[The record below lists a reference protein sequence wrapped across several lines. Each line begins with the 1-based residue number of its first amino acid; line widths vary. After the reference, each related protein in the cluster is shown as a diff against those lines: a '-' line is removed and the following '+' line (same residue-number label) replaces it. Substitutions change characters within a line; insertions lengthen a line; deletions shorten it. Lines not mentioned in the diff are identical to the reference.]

1 MVRMVVVVVST
12 VCAWWIVWRKWTR
25 RRLLTAPVPAECMSH
40 EILALEA
47 FMRGNGCLREGQ
59 LVEARMAFSQA
70 RALDPKLSYVAA
82 GLAEV
87 ERQQTSGVCN
97 AAYRT
102 RYPRASGIGYTEVP

>member
-1 MVRMVVVVVST
+1 MVRIIAVVVLA
-12 VCAWWIVWRKWTR
+12 VCAWWIVR
-25 RRLLTAPVPAECMSH
+25 RRWIHERRLTAPVPAERMSH

-59 LVEARMAFSQA
+59 LDEARTAYYQA
-70 RALDPKLSYVAA
+70 RALDPKLSYVVA

-97 AAYRT
+97 AAYLT
-102 RYPRASGIGYTEVP
+102 RYPRVNGIGYTQAP